1 MKFQL
6 LFNSSRQF
14 SWRLVA
20 SNSLIIAVGVESS
33 GNKADCRRAIDFVI
47 GASAPQFLV
56 YQDFQ
61 QLWRWRLRSPSGEVV
76 AISGETYVT
85 REEAL
90 ESAALA
96 AAADENTPIEE
107 LHDSG
112 AMRAIR
118 PASTTA
124 PPAMRTPSK

>member
-20 SNSLIIAVGVESS
+20 SNSLNIAVGVESY
-33 GNKADCRRAIDFVI
+33 GNKSECRKAIDFVV

-61 QLWRWRLRSPSGEVV
+61 RLWRWRLRASSGEVV

-85 REEAL
+85 RQEAL
-90 ESAALA
+90 KSAALT
-96 AAADENTPIEE
+96 AAADKNTLIEE

-112 AMRAIR
+112 TMRAVR
-118 PASTTA
+118 AASATSA
-124 PPAMRTPSK
+124 KYVE